1 MNAFTHKIV
10 YRLVYNRKN
19 RLNAKDEA
27 LVQIEALHYGRR
39 CYFSTH
45 IYLRPAQWNER
56 KQRVVHHPLA
66 KELNWKLKEQLLEIE
81 RMEMTLWRQGFQVTL
96 KQLREAI
103 RKPKAPHSFL
113 DFFQSELQIADIRLS
128 TRVNHES
135 TWQLLKAFR
144 PAVRFH
150 EVTLEYLQSFE
161 SFLVSRHYHTNTIA
175 KHMKHLKRYV
185 NLAVKRRFIAVADNP
200 FHEFQIKV
208 TATHHSYLSPEELS
222 VLEQLRLKPLPE
234 EMRHTLDAFLFCCYT
249 GLRYSDFCSLTAQS
263 VVHRGDEWWLC
274 YRSVKTSVEV
284 RSPLRLLFDGKAM
297 LILAEYVGHE
307 EAFFRLKNNSN
318 ANKQLSLLARQAG
331 LKKHIS
337 FHTARHTHATL
348 LLYSGVNITTVQRL
362 LGHRS
367 VRTTQIYAEVMDR
380 TIVQDLERHGM
391 PQLPR

>member
-45 IYLRPAQWNER
+45 IYLKPAQWNER

-81 RMEMTLWRQGFQVTL
+81 RMEMALWRHGFQVTL
-96 KQLREAI
+96 QLLRSSI
-103 RKPKAPHSFL
+103 RRSKLPHSFL
-113 DFFQSELQIADIRLS
+113 DFYLSELQTADIRPS

-144 PAVRFH
+144 PAVQFH
-150 EVTLEYLQSFE
+150 DVTLEYLRSFE
-161 SFLVSRHYHTNTIA
+161 SFLVSRRYHTNTIA
-175 KHMKHLKRYV
+175 KHLKHLMRYV
-185 NLAVKRRFIAVADNP
+185 NLAVKRRFIPFADNP
-200 FHEFQIKV
+200 FREFQIKM
-208 TATHHSYLSPEELS
+208 TATHHSYLSPEELD
-222 VLEQLRLKPLPE
+222 VMEQLRREPLRE

-249 GLRYSDFCSLTAQS
+249 GLRYSDFCSLTAEN
-263 VVHRGDEWWLC
+263 VVHRGDEWWLS
-274 YRSVKTSVEV
+274 YRSVKTATAV
-284 RSPLRLLFDGKAM
+284 RSPLHLLFGGKAVT
-297 LILAEYVGHE
+297 ILVDYAGHE
-307 EAFFRLKNNSN
+307 KLFFQLKNNSN
-318 ANKQLSLLARQAG
+318 ANKQLSLLARLAG
-331 LKKHIS
+331 IEKHIS

-391 PQLPR
+391 PQQPR